1 MLKQI
6 TYTTLLLTGMAAG
19 AVVPP
24 DAGRLREAEEWADD
38 KLSELTLE
46 EKLRLTRGHSEFFF
60 PGVPEKGIPYVY
72 LSDATQGVHI
82 RRNLKDTVTVRQL
95 EKSVA
100 FPAPVMLSAS
110 FDNELAA
117 DYGRAVGE
125 ECRAGGIGVLLGP
138 GVNIARNSQC
148 GRNYEYFGED
158 PLLTGEIAS
167 AYVRGLQSTG
177 TAACVKHFLCNGT
190 EFYRRRSNSVVD
202 SRALREIY
210 LPPFKKCID
219 AGVAFVMTSY
229 NRLNGEWTGQSH
241 AAIDSLLRGELG
253 FRNAVMSDWSSVYD
267 MEKVVRSGQNM
278 VMPGSSR
285 QARDLERLVKEGKV
299 TESDLDRMIRPLLTT
314 CRAYGLYD
322 RPAASERNCDFDA
335 HCSVAE
341 KTAAEGTVLL
351 RNRSL
356 LPLAGNLRILATGSH
371 MDRNPRN
378 CDNPAS
384 SADVEGF
391 GYISLRD
398 ALKTEFGDS
407 ISFAE
412 NPSEDELRDADV
424 VITTV
429 GTVDMESFERPFAL
443 PRDEEKRI
451 KSTVASNPNTVVIVF
466 SGSGIKMTGWADDT
480 AALLYGWYPGQNG
493 MRAIAGILSGRV
505 APSGKLPITIERD
518 FKDSPAK
525 NTMPQGAEF
534 YNTAFRAYNEKLIEL
549 YDVVYS
555 ESVLTGYRWYDTR
568 DIEPLFPFGHGLTYT
583 DWKLSGLKAK
593 VTGDRL
599 TVSLEVANTGRKD
612 GTQVVQIYTSEE
624 KPTVTRP
631 AKELKAYRRVSL
643 RPGERRRVEFSIP
656 LSDLAFWDD
665 TADRFRLNGGSYT
678 ILAGTSS
685 RDIAD
690 SVKINVKQQH

>member
-267 MEKVVRSGQNM
+267 MEKVVRSGQNV

-285 QARDLERLVKEGKV
+285 QVRDLERLVKEGKI

-314 CRAYGLYD
+314 CRAFGLYD
-322 RPAASERNCDFDA
+322 RPTASERNCDFDA
-335 HCSVAE
+335 HCAVAE

-351 RNRSL
+351 RNCGG
-356 LPLAGNLRILATGSH
+356 LPIAGNLRILATGPH
-371 MDRNPRN
+371 LDRNPRN

-398 ALKTEFGDS
+398 ALKAEFGTN

-412 NPSEDELRDADV
+412 SPSEDELRNADV

-443 PRDEEKRI
+443 ARDEEKRI
-451 KSTVASNPNTVVIVF
+451 KRTLASNPNTVVIVF
-466 SGSGIKMTGWADDT
+466 SGSGIKMTEWADDT
-480 AALLYGWYPGQNG
+480 ASLLYGWYPGQNG

-568 DIEPLFPFGHGLTYT
+568 GIEPLFPFGHGLTYT

-599 TVSLEVANTGRKD
+599 TVSLEVANTGRRD

-665 TADRFRLNGGSYT
+665 TADRFQLNGGSYT